1 MKTTDELYQSKSKA
15 ETILEDV
22 QNAWLTTDWKIT
34 DEGLVV
40 TFDISLHKDDIEEGD
55 EI

>member
-15 ETILEDV
+15 RTILEDV

-34 DEGLVV
+34 DKGLVV
-40 TFDISLHKDDIEEGD
+40 TFDISMHKDHVEEGD
-55 EI
+55 EL

>member
-1 MKTTDELYQSKSKA
+1 MKRTDELYQSKSKA
-15 ETILEDV
+15 KTILEDV

-40 TFDISLHKDDIEEGD
+40 TFDILMHKHEDMEGD